1 MKKIC
6 SKCILKNHVDST
18 AVDSTLQWVSILLW
32 PALIQNRQAIVQANC
47 IVGLASPRLEVL
59 KQHQKTCIIW
69 CHTCQTQYN
78 EENVNAKT
86 QSFSIG
92 KNFMYNRCLVTS
104 ESISYCSSSLTGIAH
119 SKSTRDLGNLALVIQ
134 ERTV

>member
-1 MKKIC
+1 MHSEKPC
-6 SKCILKNHVDST
+6 RLH
-18 AVDSTLQWVSILLW
+18 SIGLYTPMGKHIGFLLW

-69 CHTCQTQYN
+69 CHTCQTQYT
-78 EENVNAKT
+78 EKMSMPRHF

-104 ESISYCSSSLTGIAH
+104 KSISYCSSSLTGIAY

-134 ERTV
+134 EQTV